1 MPPGAAAAVARAI
14 SPSAPLA
21 RAEGHD
27 DDGGEDAASLSP
39 TQSANPR
46 RRGRFLYMVTSTR
59 TETVYKITATTAV
72 TFICTPSSSILN
84 MCP

>member
-21 RAEGHD
+21 KAE
-27 DDGGEDAASLSP
+27 DGEGGDVAALSP

-84 MCP
+84 ACP